1 MVRNAARQILILRRQ
16 ATRELEAFCRELAE
30 SILKSENVEMI
41 FGIDG
46 QAEDLHTAY
55 LQANRAWYTAAFSNT
70 PILPYDALNME
81 LLLDDV
87 TRERKV
93 EYLKKVFRNADAGEM
108 ADYIGIL
115 EAFFGA
121 EGSLQKAA
129 QTLYIHKNTVQ
140 YRIKRLTEVTGLDV
154 RRPSQ
159 APALYLAMLF
169 YLDLTRGGEE
179 MGF

>member
-1 MVRNAARQILILRRQ
+1 
-16 ATRELEAFCRELAE
+16 
-30 SILKSENVEMI
+30 
-41 FGIDG
+41 
-46 QAEDLHTAY
+46 
-55 LQANRAWYTAAFSNT
+55 
-70 PILPYDALNME
+70 ME

-93 EYLKKVFRNADAGEM
+93 EYLKKVFRNADTGEM

-154 RRPSQ
+154 RCPSQ